1 MSAPAHGTP
10 VLTAR
15 AVTKSYRLGKREIP
29 VLRGVDLSIAD
40 GERVALLGASGA
52 GKSTLLHVLGL
63 LDPPTSGAVEYDGRP
78 VHDLSVKERA
88 LLRHRH
94 TGFVFQFYHLIPE
107 LSALQN
113 VLLAQMMGVSMFG
126 YLSVRRALRRQAEEL
141 LAQVGLGDRL
151 HHRPAELSG
160 GERQRVAIA
169 RALIAQPRVILAD
182 EPTGNLDSTTAAG
195 VVDLMF
201 AVQEQRR
208 LAFLLVTHDER
219 LAQRCDRVVRMQDGR
234 IVDAAVTGAPSTS

>member
-1 MSAPAHGTP
+1 MSAP

-15 AVTKSYRLGKREIP
+15 AVTKNYRLGKREIP

-63 LDPPTSGAVEYDGRP
+63 LDAPTSGAVEYDGRV

-107 LSALQN
+107 LTALQN

-126 YLSVRRALRRQAEEL
+126 YLGRRAALRAQAEEL
-141 LAQVGLGDRL
+141 LGQVGLSDRL
-151 HHRPAELSG
+151 HHRRHVAQVGHHQPVQGRPAP
-160 GERQRVAIA
+160 Q
-169 RALIAQPRVILAD
+169 
-182 EPTGNLDSTTAAG
+182 G
-195 VVDLMF
+195 VGQ
-201 AVQEQRR
+201 AE
-208 LAFLLVTHDER
+208 
-219 LAQRCDRVVRMQDGR
+219 
-234 IVDAAVTGAPSTS
+234 